1 MKGRC
6 IQQGPFMELSVAS
19 MDTIYFYNGKMFGLR
34 GGEHWKMCVNNFSF
48 GPNVINFEENVYKTF
63 HGGITDLKY

>member
-1 MKGRC
+1 
-6 IQQGPFMELSVAS
+6 

-34 GGEHWKMCVNNFSF
+34 GGEHWKICVNNFSL
-48 GPNVINFEENVYKTF
+48 GPNVINFEGNVCKTF